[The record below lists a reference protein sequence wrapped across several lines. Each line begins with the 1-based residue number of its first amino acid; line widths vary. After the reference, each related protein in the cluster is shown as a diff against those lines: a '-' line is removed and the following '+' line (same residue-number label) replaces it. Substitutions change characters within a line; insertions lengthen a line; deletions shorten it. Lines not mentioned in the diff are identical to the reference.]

1 MPAGDGLCC
10 DGEIAAMSIQSFVK
24 PGEFEPEALA
34 TMSEAF
40 EAALKELDDT
50 GQPKLVLEI
59 IAERIIAAARI
70 GERDPV
76 RLRAAALR
84 KPD

>member
-1 MPAGDGLCC
+1 
-10 DGEIAAMSIQSFVK
+10 MSIQSFVK

-40 EAALKELDDT
+40 EAALKELDNT

-76 RLRAAALR
+76 RLRAVALR